1 MFLGFNIDAWITI
14 ITVLSMF
21 TVLLVT
27 KLRTDL
33 VFLGA
38 IAILFVTGVL
48 NAKEAF
54 SGFSSTSVVVI
65 GVLFIVVAGL
75 MHTGVLQWIVKNLLG
90 QPNSYSKAV
99 VRLML
104 PVAALSSFLSNTTVV
119 ALFVN
124 IVKMWSKKLNISPSK
139 LLIPLSY
146 ASGMG
151 GVCTLIGTPPNL
163 IISGLYAEHTGTAMN
178 ILTTTIPGLFC
189 LFVGVLSI
197 IAMRKLLPERKAPE
211 GAFESTGEYTLE
223 LRVPSDNPYIG
234 QTLGEAGLYHVNG
247 GSLLELYHFDDVLSP
262 ISEDEPIMGGDHLV
276 YAGQIDELIEMAE
289 KHQLVSADHHVF
301 TMSELDMSRQLRTAY
316 VNFGSKLIGKTIGG
330 TAFERENNLVLA
342 AVARRGERINQ
353 APRQVV
359 LQAGDT
365 LLFLCPKNI
374 NINTSSLTSDL
385 CFFDSDDVPNI
396 GRGTLVS
403 TTIMILMVVLSALNV
418 MPLLQCAFL
427 AAIAMLAFR
436 CCTPTQAMK
445 SINGEILM
453 VFAGSVV
460 LGLAIQKTGIA
471 ERLAFGILDVCGT
484 NPLVVMT
491 AICFVGTFITEFIS
505 NTAAGALRALPVPC
519 GPDGQ
524 RQLQLCYAHRLAH
537 PHAGLRPWRLP
548 LQRLHAHRLADEHHH
563 PRSQHPDSEH
573 HLSINPITITHRIVP
588 PIKLPCPKPEQGS
601 FFGPGGSW
609 HLCAPGSG
617 ADQRP
622 LTFAPD
628 YRLCSKCPMLNIV

>member
-1 MFLGFNIDAWITI
+1 MFLGFNIYAWITI
-14 ITVLSMF
+14 VTVLTMF
-21 TVLLVT
+21 TVLLLT

-38 IAILFVTGVL
+38 IAVLYVTGVL
-48 NAKEAF
+48 DAKEAF

-90 QPNSYSKAV
+90 QPTSYSKAV

-163 IISGLYAEHTGTAMN
+163 IISGLYAEHTGTSMN

-197 IAMRKLLPERKAPE
+197 IAMRKLLPDRKAPDS
-211 GAFESTGEYTLE
+211 AFESTGEYTVE

-234 QTLGEAGLYHVNG
+234 KTLSEAGLYHVNG
-247 GSLLELYHFDDVLSP
+247 GSLIEMYHFDDIQTP

-276 YAGQIDELIEMAE
+276 YAGQIDELIEMADS
-289 KHQLVSADHHVF
+289 HQLVAADHHVF
-301 TMSELDMSRQLRTAY
+301 TMSELDMNVQIRTAY
-316 VNFGSKLIGKTIGG
+316 VNFGSSLIGKTMIGSS
-330 TAFERENNLVLA
+330 FEKNNNLMLA
-342 AVARRGERINQ
+342 AVARRGERINE

-374 NINTSSLTSDL
+374 NVNTSSLTSDL

-403 TTIMILMVVLSALNV
+403 TTIMILMVLLSALSV

-436 CCTPTQAMK
+436 CCTPEQAMK

-471 ERLAFGILDVCGT
+471 ERLAFGILDVCGS

-505 NTAAGALRALPVPC
+505 NTAAGAMFFPIMYEAAEKLGYEPFPFLVALMISVSSSF
-519 GPDGQ
+519 
-524 RQLQLCYAHRLAH
+524 AT
-537 PHAGLRPWRLP
+537 
-548 LQRLHAHRLADEHHH
+548 
-563 PRSQHPDSEH
+563 
-573 HLSINPITITHRIVP
+573 PIGSPTHMLVY
-588 PIKLPCPKPEQGS
+588 
-601 FFGPGGSW
+601 GPGGYRFSDFMRIG
-609 HLCAPGSG
+609 LLMNIIILA
-617 ADQRP
+617 ANILIVNIIYP
-622 LTFAPD
+622 LTP
-628 YRLCSKCPMLNIV
+628 LP